1 MGSISPTSAYPFPF
15 PKGPLQPTDHYTPL
29 SALYQNGIP
38 PQTPLDHA
46 IIRHALGLMGQIRN
60 LPQDERY
67 IRYLGVYPG
76 FQNGQQALRVIQDK
90 AIQVEFGDMGNSP
103 AHAQW
108 ISEQNKIVIN
118 QRYKGDTRL
127 DTLYAISEA
136 IYHEAG
142 HAAGNGDG
150 NSSVQEELNC
160 LALNTLAYRYHVATH
175 PSYSQSA
182 TNNPLLSNGVAL
194 YPKLFFAPDP
204 QKQALINRVVEKYG
218 DLPLESPGH
227 TTPPA
232 SQFMP
237 IPLAYR
243 VKQQFLQQQ
252 NPPRFS
258 YHA

>member
-1 MGSISPTSAYPFPF
+1 M
-15 PKGPLQPTDHYTPL
+15 PLNAFNQSRIT
-29 SALYQNGIP
+29 
-38 PQTPLDHA
+38 PQTPLDQA
-46 IIRHALGLMGQIRN
+46 IIRYALVLLGQIRN
-60 LPQDERY
+60 LPQDENYMRC
-67 IRYLGVYPG
+67 LGVYPG

-90 AIQVEFGDMGNSP
+90 GIQVEFGDMGNSP

-108 ISEQNKIVIN
+108 ISAQNKIMIN
-118 QRYKGDTRL
+118 QRYKGDTSL

-142 HAAGNGDG
+142 HAAGNGDA

-160 LALNTLAYRYHVATH
+160 LGLNTLAYRYHAATN
-175 PSYSQSA
+175 SNYAQSVS
-182 TNNPLLSNGVAL
+182 NNPLLSNGVAL

-204 QKQALINRVVEKYG
+204 QKQGLINRVVEKYG

-227 TTPPA
+227 ITPPA
-232 SQFMP
+232 NPLMP
-237 IPLAYR
+237 LPLAYR

-252 NPPRFS
+252 NLPQFS